1 MWEIKHSGQATVG
14 SLLAQQARIRPEEIA
29 VEFND
34 LCRSFAVLN
43 ERVNRLANAL
53 VECGVER
60 GDRLAVLS
68 ENRLEYVEI
77 YFAASKIGAIVCAL
91 NWRLRNIELGHC
103 IKLTEPKIIFV
114 SPKYEENANFPGAGS
129 DLKIVLGD
137 HVQQKGSRVSSDN
150 LRFDFSHFSKLDS
163 DQLNEIENFVNS
175 RIEGKLELE
184 ENRNVPIDKAIS
196 DGAIALFDEKYDDT
210 VRTIKFGN
218 SYELCGGTHV
228 KNTSEIWQF
237 KIKSEGA
244 IASGIRRVEAIT
256 FDSVKEYY
264 SDKENEYVRTKKLLN
279 NSGDIVKSLTDLL
292 DENERLRKE
301 MDQFLKEKT
310 DLIKHSIKSEIIDKD
325 GVKFISKTVSLN
337 PSSMKDLI
345 FSLGNELEDL
355 FAILI
360 SEFNSK
366 IYISCYISKNL
377 VESKGLDARE
387 VINELS
393 KHVKA
398 NGGGQPFYATAG
410 GDYQK
415 GLNKLSEE
423 SQNYHNKI

>member
-1 MWEIKHSGQATVG
+1 M
-14 SLLAQQARIRPEEIA
+14 
-29 VEFND
+29 
-34 LCRSFAVLN
+34 
-43 ERVNRLANAL
+43 
-53 VECGVER
+53 
-60 GDRLAVLS
+60 
-68 ENRLEYVEI
+68 
-77 YFAASKIGAIVCAL
+77 
-91 NWRLRNIELGHC
+91 
-103 IKLTEPKIIFV
+103 
-114 SPKYEENANFPGAGS
+114 
-129 DLKIVLGD
+129 
-137 HVQQKGSRVSSDN
+137 
-150 LRFDFSHFSKLDS
+150 
-163 DQLNEIENFVNS
+163 
-175 RIEGKLELE
+175 
-184 ENRNVPIDKAIS
+184 
-196 DGAIALFDEKYDDT
+196 FDEKYDDT

-279 NSGDIVKSLTDLL
+279 NSVDIVKSVTDLL